1 LGVDIAAICPRQLR
15 NKEEYALEQAI
26 RSAQWDEDWSYTD
39 EDEELDWRLETLE
52 TRAREHAVGEDGV

>member
-1 LGVDIAAICPRQLR
+1 LTG
-15 NKEEYALEQAI
+15 ALEQAI

-52 TRAREHAVGEDGV
+52 TRARERAVGEDGV